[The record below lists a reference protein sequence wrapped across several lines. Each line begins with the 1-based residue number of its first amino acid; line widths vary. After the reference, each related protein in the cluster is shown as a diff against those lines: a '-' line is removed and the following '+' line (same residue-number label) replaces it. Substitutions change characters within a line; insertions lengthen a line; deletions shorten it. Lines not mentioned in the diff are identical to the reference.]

1 MAKSYLQNLLSER
14 EKIILVA
21 RQHWF
26 ILVSSIFFELAAIII
41 IFAATVTLAIIF
53 QLYALIIAAIGF
65 VLMIIPVFSMIHDI
79 LVWSNHQYLVT
90 NRRVMQISGV
100 INKAITDSS
109 LEKVNDVKMEQSAL
123 GRVFGYGDIEILTAS
138 ELGVNVFKR
147 IEDPVE
153 FKQAMINAKEKLD
166 YHETDLPKQEGIPQ
180 LIAQLETLRQQ
191 GVLTNEEFQQK
202 KAQLLA
208 KI

>member
-41 IFAATVTLAIIF
+41 IFAATVTLAIVF
-53 QLYALIIAAIGF
+53 QLYALIIAALGF

-123 GRVFGYGDIEILTAS
+123 GRMFGYGDIEILTAS
-138 ELGVNVFKR
+138 ELGVNLFKR

-153 FKQAMINAKEKLD
+153 FKQAMINAKEQLD
-166 YHETDLPKQEGIPQ
+166 FPESMLPKQEGIPQ
-180 LIAQLETLRQQ
+180 LISQLETLRQQ
-191 GVLTNEEFQQK
+191 GILTNEEFQQK

>member
-41 IFAATVTLAIIF
+41 IFAATVTLAIVF

-166 YHETDLPKQEGIPQ
+166 YHETDLPKQEGIPR
-180 LIAQLETLRQQ
+180 LIAQLEALREQ

>member
-41 IFAATVTLAIIF
+41 IFAATVTLAIVF

-180 LIAQLETLRQQ
+180 LIAQLEALREQ